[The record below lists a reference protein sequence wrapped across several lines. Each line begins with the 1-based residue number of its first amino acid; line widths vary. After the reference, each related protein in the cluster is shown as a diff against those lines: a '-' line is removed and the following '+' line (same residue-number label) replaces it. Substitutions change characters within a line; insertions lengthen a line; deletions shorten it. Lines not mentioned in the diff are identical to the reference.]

1 LVQSG
6 SWFLHFDFKKKLQN
20 KNSQKL
26 TNDPSWAEFHA
37 DLLKKDFVKYL
48 LSIKSNFGKDGLVE
62 DDVLAKY
69 GISCLN
75 ECSNNGKCYKSKTKF
90 ENIRVHTTIVAAFI
104 VRYPLEFSKA
114 EPAKFFETQKSK
126 F

>member
-1 LVQSG
+1 M
-6 SWFLHFDFKKKLQN
+6 FLFGLILLKFGFWSKVGLDRSLLLLKINKLQN

-26 TNDPSWAEFHA
+26 TNDPWWAEFHA

-75 ECSNNGKCYKSKTKF
+75 ECSNNGKCYKSKTKIQ
-90 ENIRVHTTIVAAFI
+90 NIRVHTTIVAAFI
-104 VRYPLEFSKA
+104 VR
-114 EPAKFFETQKSK
+114 
-126 F
+126 